1 MVLKSTKKKKRINNI
16 WLTWNGAEEKIS
28 RQKEI
33 ILLAL
38 REKKYV
44 FRAETNEKK
53 SVYNGFKNKWMQII
67 A

>member
-1 MVLKSTKKKKRINNI
+1 MEPRRK
-16 WLTWNGAEEKIS
+16 KIS

-53 SVYNGFKNKWMQII
+53 VYNGFKNK
-67 A
+67 